1 MGEQWGTATLEICLK
16 WEDPIIWGN
25 SSVQCCKSTG
35 HRLVLL
41 RKSVEPKLNLKEA
54 FIIVIIIIIIHVR
67 APLGKSLSAL
77 KRT

>member
-1 MGEQWGTATLEICLK
+1 MFEICLK
-16 WEDPIIWGN
+16 GEDPIVWGN

-35 HRLVLL
+35 HSLVLL
-41 RKSVEPKLNLKEA
+41 RESAEPKLNLKKA
-54 FIIVIIIIIIHVR
+54 FIIIIIHVR